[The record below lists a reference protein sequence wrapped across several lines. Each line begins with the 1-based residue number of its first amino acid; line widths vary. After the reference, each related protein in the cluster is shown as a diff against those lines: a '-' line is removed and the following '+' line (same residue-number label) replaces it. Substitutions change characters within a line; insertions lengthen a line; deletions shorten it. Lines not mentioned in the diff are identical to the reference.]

1 MQPAARGAATVREEL
16 DAATPLRR
24 PEATSPGSAR
34 LRTIKTAQR
43 RLALAGITVATML
56 VAPQPAVR
64 LVLGWLLLAL
74 VWATVPSLVRS
85 RQLAVELSPAPPGRN
100 RVAGCGGRRRCVGAC
115 STRQEELCDLDRV
128 ERGALA
134 QVVTRHEQAETVGHG
149 VVPA

>member
-1 MQPAARGAATVREEL
+1 MQPAARGAATIREEL

-64 LVLGWLLLAL
+64 LVLAWLLLAL

-85 RQLAVELSPAPPGRN
+85 RELAVELSPTPPDGIESPGAAVGVGGAGACLNPPG
-100 RVAGCGGRRRCVGAC
+100 A
-115 STRQEELCDLDRV
+115 
-128 ERGALA
+128 AL
-134 QVVTRHEQAETVGHG
+134 RSR
-149 VVPA
+149 PR